1 MLEQDHKPRT
11 SLCKAG
17 ILGHARQL
25 IPNMKI
31 VRQKAVQESKQ
42 EQVSRVAA
50 VCTGSQTRGQMK
62 WMKTGGRRGYS
73 FGVLKIEVMP
83 QLMLCNSRSLRQAP
97 ARKKWNSSLPWTGFW
112 KDITS
117 IYCSNLRYFTTS
129 GKMDAKGT
137 NAW

>member
-1 MLEQDHKPRT
+1 MHREPD
-11 SLCKAG
+11 
-17 ILGHARQL
+17 LGTDE
-25 IPNMKI
+25 
-31 VRQKAVQESKQ
+31 VDGDWVEG
-42 EQVSRVAA
+42 E
-50 VCTGSQTRGQMK
+50 
-62 WMKTGGRRGYS
+62 YS
-73 FGVLKIEVMP
+73 FGALKIEAMP
-83 QLMLCNSRSLRQAP
+83 QLALCNSRSLKQAP

>member
-1 MLEQDHKPRT
+1 M
-11 SLCKAG
+11 SLDREEVFPIHSAG
-17 ILGHARQL
+17 A
-25 IPNMKI
+25 
-31 VRQKAVQESKQ
+31 QESKQ

-50 VCTGSQTRGQMK
+50 VCTGSQIRGQMK
-62 WMKTGGRRGYS
+62 WMETGVEGEYS
-73 FGVLKIEVMP
+73 FGILKIEAMP
-83 QLMLCNSRSLRQAP
+83 QLALCNSRSLKQAP

-117 IYCSNLRYFTTS
+117 ICCSNLRYFTTS

>member
-1 MLEQDHKPRT
+1 MPDN
-11 SLCKAG
+11 CC

-73 FGVLKIEVMP
+73 FGVLKIEAMP